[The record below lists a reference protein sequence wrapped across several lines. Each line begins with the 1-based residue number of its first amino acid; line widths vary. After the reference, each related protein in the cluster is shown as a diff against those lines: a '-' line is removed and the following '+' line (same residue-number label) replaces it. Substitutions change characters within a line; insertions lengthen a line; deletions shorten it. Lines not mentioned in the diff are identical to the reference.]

1 MRTRIR
7 TVAAAAIVLVGVTA
21 GSATAGALVTG
32 AQIKD
37 GSVRGADV
45 RNGSLT
51 GGDVRDGSLSLPD
64 VENLPVG
71 PKGEAGPPGLPGANG
86 VPGLVQRSEPRTL
99 GAGDRLSWTISCD
112 LHETAVSGGVSSTRP
127 DLVSIERST
136 VDGAHWLVSVVNEG
150 GAEALVFGWAMCV
163 QA

>member
-7 TVAAAAIVLVGVTA
+7 TVLTGVVLLVGLTA

-37 GSVRGADV
+37 GTVRSADI
-45 RNGSLT
+45 RNGSLV
-51 GGDVRDGSLSLPD
+51 GADVRDGSLRLSD

-71 PKGEAGPPGLPGANG
+71 PKGEVGLPGIPGSNG
-86 VPGLVQRSEPRTL
+86 VPGLVQRSAPRTL
-99 GAGDRLSWTISCD
+99 LQGERLSWVVFCD

-136 VDGAHWLVSVVNEG
+136 VDDGHWLVSVVNEG
-150 GAEALVFGWAMCV
+150 TAEVLVFGWAMCLP
-163 QA
+163 A